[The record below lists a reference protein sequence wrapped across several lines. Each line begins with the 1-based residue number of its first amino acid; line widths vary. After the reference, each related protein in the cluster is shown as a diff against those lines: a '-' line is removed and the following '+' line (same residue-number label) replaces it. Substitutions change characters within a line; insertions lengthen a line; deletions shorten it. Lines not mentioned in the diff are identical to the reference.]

1 MFVSGCV
8 CVLSVFG
15 ESFVGL
21 RRLIVGPQLR
31 RCGSLTPHTPRL
43 PPVSVCVSGCG
54 TGAAHFPGVGH
65 WRPQSV
71 SGGRLGSG
79 PLISSW
85 LGDLLGCGGGRPGLC
100 LLACWPGRVCRLPP
114 ACPARCAAPRAQRL
128 LAAWAGASAW
138 AAVILASTG
147 KPAALPSPPPPPPP
161 RRPGRSGCG
170 ATSPSRIPGRGW
182 SLCFRA
188 FSACISSS
196 SCWHWPPGWLP
207 PSWLLGGEAGGLAR
221 PGYTHTATR
230 VHIASSHRVT
240 WIHTHSYTGTHTASH
255 RVTWAHTS
263 HTVTYTV
270 TPIHS
275 HMQSHTSH
283 SADSLLTSV
292 APSQA

>member
-1 MFVSGCV
+1 MSA
-8 CVLSVFG
+8 
-15 ESFVGL
+15 GL
-21 RRLIVGPQLR
+21 LARQGLPSASCLPSQMCSAQGP
-31 RCGSLTPHTPRL
+31 
-43 PPVSVCVSGCG
+43 
-54 TGAAHFPGVGH
+54 AAA
-65 WRPQSV
+65 
-71 SGGRLGSG
+71 GGLG
-79 PLISSW
+79 W
-85 LGDLLGCGGGRPGLC
+85 GLC
-100 LLACWPGRVCRLPP
+100 LGSCDTGLYREACSPTLP
-114 ACPARCAAPRAQRL
+114 A
-128 LAAWAGASAW
+128 
-138 AAVILASTG
+138 
-147 KPAALPSPPPPPPP
+147 PPPPP